1 MEQHDL
7 QTLRFLRMYSQRCV
21 RQCDK
26 AGAGD
31 IEAGK
36 QTEALEGFQNV
47 VKMEEGKSEWCVR
60 HLLGEKCRPAWHK
73 RTCAPWLV
81 AG

>member
-7 QTLRFLRMYSQRCV
+7 QTPRFLHMYCQRCV
-21 RQCDK
+21 RQCDG
-26 AGAGD
+26 ASAGD

-60 HLLGEKCRPAWHK
+60 HQLGDKCRYA
-73 RTCAPWLV
+73 
-81 AG
+81 